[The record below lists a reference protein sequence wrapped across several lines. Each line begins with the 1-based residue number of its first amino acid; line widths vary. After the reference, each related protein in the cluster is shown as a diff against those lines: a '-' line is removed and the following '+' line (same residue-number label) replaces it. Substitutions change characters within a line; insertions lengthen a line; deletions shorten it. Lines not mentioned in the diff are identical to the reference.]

1 MLAFA
6 KSLFGSA
13 NERKVKSMSGRV
25 GRINALEA
33 KMKTLSDEELAH
45 QTVLF
50 RERLANGASLD
61 SLLEE
66 AFATVREA
74 AWRSLGQRHYDVQ
87 LTGGLILH
95 QGGIAE
101 MRTGEGKT
109 LVATAPVYLNA
120 LLGKGIHLIT
130 VNDYLAKRDAET
142 MGRVYRFLGLTT
154 GVIVSGMSPPARKQ
168 AYNSDIT
175 YGTNN
180 EFGFDYLRD
189 NLVYNRQEMVQR
201 GHHFAIVDEVDSI
214 LIDEARTP
222 LIISGPTE
230 DRSELYKVLDTLT
243 KELIQDPDTF
253 ELDEK
258 QRQVLLS
265 EAGSERLEEM
275 LMAGGYLAEDT
286 TGLYDA
292 ANVSLVHHANQAL
305 RANTLYTPNK
315 DYIVKDGEIILIDEF
330 TGRMMSGRR
339 LSEGLHQAIEA
350 KEGVAIQPE
359 NQTLASVTIQNYFR
373 MYEKLSGMTGTAA
386 TEASEFGDIYKMD
399 VLEVPTH
406 RAIKRVDFDDEV
418 YRTEAEKFKAIAD
431 QVASCFVKGQPIL
444 VGTASI
450 EKSEKLSEFLDA
462 YAYRVELS
470 RTLKS
475 QYANADKKEL
485 SKLGDEAYDIEYA
498 SGKGIKHSVLNA
510 RHHENE
516 AYIIADAGVPGAVTI
531 ATNMAGRG
539 TDIQLGGNVDLRVQK
554 WLEEIGDEAAANV
567 TNEQL
572 LAKKAEV
579 EAQIADSKQKALAA
593 GGLFVLGTERHESR
607 RIDNQL
613 RGRTGRQ
620 GDPGTSK
627 FYLSCEDDLMRIFA
641 GDRLN
646 AMMKTLGVEEGEAIT
661 HKLLNSAIA
670 TAQKRVEQRNYE
682 IRKNLL
688 KYDDVV
694 NDQRKAVFEQRQ
706 EFMDSEDLSEIIE
719 EFRQET
725 ISDLVERHLPPKA
738 YAEQWDV
745 AGLKES
751 CEKLLGLDLPIDDWA
766 AEEGIANE
774 EIEERIQTIAAD
786 TMAQRLELLGA
797 DQMKALEKNFLL
809 QMIDM
814 QWREHLMH
822 LDHLRAV
829 IGLRGYGQR
838 DPLNEYKTEAF
849 SLFETLLVNLRHNT
863 TRWLMTV
870 EIRFQGQPDPEPV
883 QFEEIHLDPTTGE
896 NTLAPQLTDDLSAD
910 QREKLP
916 HSALP
921 AGWEATPRNGQCPCG
936 SGKKFKHCHG
946 ALI

>member
-6 KSLFGSA
+6 KSLFGSS
-13 NERKVKSMSGRV
+13 NDRKVKSMHGRV
-25 GRINALEA
+25 TRINALEPKYKA
-33 KMKTLSDEELAH
+33 MSNEELAH

-50 RERLANGASLD
+50 KERLAKGAKLD

-66 AFATVREA
+66 AFAVTREA
-74 AWRSLGQRHYDVQ
+74 AWRSIGQRHYDVQ
-87 LTGGLILH
+87 LTGGMILH
-95 QGGIAE
+95 EGGIAE

-120 LLGKGIHLIT
+120 LEGKGVHLIT
-130 VNDYLAKRDAET
+130 VNDYLAKRDAEF
-142 MGRVYRFLGLTT
+142 MGRVYRFLGLST
-154 GVIVSGMSPPARKQ
+154 GVIVNGLSQPQRKQ
-168 AYNSDIT
+168 AYNSDVT

-189 NLVYNRQEMVQR
+189 NLTYNRQEMVQR
-201 GHHFAIVDEVDSI
+201 GHNFVIVDEVDSI

-230 DRSELYKVLDTLT
+230 DRSELYKILDG
-243 KELIQDPDTF
+243 LIREMIKDEDTF

-258 QRQVLLS
+258 QRQALLS
-265 EAGSERLEEM
+265 ELGSERIEEM
-275 LMAGGYLAEDT
+275 LAANGLIPEDT
-286 TGLYDA
+286 SGLYDP
-292 ANVSLVHHANQAL
+292 ANISLVHHANQAL
-305 RANTLYTPNK
+305 RANTLYTLNK
-315 DYIVKDGEIILIDEF
+315 DYIVRDGEVILIDEF
-330 TGRMMSGRR
+330 TGRMMQGRR

-350 KEGVAIQPE
+350 KEGVNIQPE

-373 MYEKLSGMTGTAA
+373 MYKKLSGMTGTAA
-386 TEASEFGDIYKMD
+386 TEAAEFGDIYKME

-406 RAIKRVDFDDEV
+406 RQIKRIDDDDEV
-418 YRTEAEKFKAIAD
+418 YRTEAEKYKAIAE
-431 QVASCFVKGQPIL
+431 QVAACYVRGQPIL

-450 EKSEKLSEFLDA
+450 EKSEALSEYLNSFDYKTEVKRELKGE
-462 YAYRVELS
+462 YAG
-470 RTLKS
+470 
-475 QYANADKKEL
+475 ADKKTL
-485 SKLGDEAYDIEYA
+485 QKLGDDAYNIDYRT
-498 SGKGIKHSVLNA
+498 GKGIPHNVLNA

-516 AYIIADAGVPGAVTI
+516 AYIIGDAGVPGAVTI

-539 TDIQLGGNVDLRVQK
+539 TDIQLGGNVDLRLQK
-554 WLEEIGDEAAANV
+554 WLEEQDAAGVEV
-567 TNEQL
+567 TQDQI
-572 LAKKAEV
+572 LAKKAEI
-579 EAQIADSKQKALAA
+579 EAQVADHKEKALES

-620 GDPGTSK
+620 GDPGRSK
-627 FYLSCEDDLMRIFA
+627 FFLSCEDDLMRIFA

-706 EFMDSEDLSEIIE
+706 DFMDAEDLSELIA
-719 EFRQET
+719 EFRDDT
-725 ISDLVERHLPPKA
+725 IHDIVERHLPPKA

-745 AGLKES
+745 AGLKERVQ
-751 CEKLLGLDLPIDDWA
+751 ELLGLDLPLEQWA

-774 EIEERIQTIAAD
+774 EIEERIRKISTD
-786 TMAQRLELLGA
+786 KMEERLQLLGA
-797 DQMKALEKNFLL
+797 EQMKALEKNFLL
-809 QMIDM
+809 QMIDV

-870 EIRFQGQPDPEPV
+870 EIRMQPQVQEPDPL
-883 QFEEIHLDPTTGE
+883 QFEEIHLDPATGQNLASQPIE
-896 NTLAPQLTDDLSAD
+896 NLNPE
-910 QREKLP
+910 QRERLP
-916 HSALP
+916 VTSLP
-921 AGWEATPRNGQCPCG
+921 AGWEGTSRNAACPCG

-946 ALI
+946 ALV